1 MRIVVLAGE
10 SLSLISALPSVE
22 YDVREH
28 HNGGSWLNWCLDF
41 PNGWTL
47 SIRQYGPG
55 SYSSDNTVELLAW
68 SSLTSD
74 AWERERGW
82 QDMSELL
89 DAISEVAN
97 Y

>member
-10 SLSLISALPSVE
+10 SLSLISALPDVE
-22 YDVREH
+22 YDVREC
-28 HNGGSWLNWCLDF
+28 HNGPDWLNWCLDF

-68 SSLTSD
+68 SRD
-74 AWERERGW
+74 EGWERERGW
-82 QDMSELL
+82 QDMAELL
-89 DAISEVAN
+89 DAIEEVSR